1 MVLALLYTRKKKEI
15 DKCRKKE
22 IENNIGNNIK
32 KECVCVCVCV
42 CMREREPH
50 KKVRKRDT
58 KIKYMEKDRQI
69 FKYIRRRDVKI
80 YIDRK
85 KVREIK
91 RWFPFLIK
99 LEHCL

>member
-42 CMREREPH
+42 YERERERERATQ
-50 KKVRKRDT
+50 KSQKERYKN
-58 KIKYMEKDRQI
+58 
-69 FKYIRRRDVKI
+69 KI
-80 YIDRK
+80 YGQR
-85 KVREIK
+85 
-91 RWFPFLIK
+91 
-99 LEHCL
+99 